1 MKKKMKKSENR
12 GYSLIELVVTIL
24 ISSVVMVAVVGFLS
38 TGLRHYRNVNS
49 ETMLQMESQVAELF
63 LTELF
68 QESRDFHEIDASA
81 YPIGVS
87 YAAEITRDAE
97 YILLLKDGELLFS
110 KVTGGTDSERITNA
124 LSKDR
129 SETFLA
135 QYVKSIDI
143 FGDNT
148 TFAEVAGS
156 HGLMSLNV
164 EFEVDKKS
172 YESNMLISLR
182 NAKRN

>member
-1 MKKKMKKSENR
+1 MKGKTKKSENR

-24 ISSVVMVAVVGFLS
+24 ISSVIMVAVVGFLS
-38 TGLRHYRNVNS
+38 SGLRHYRNVNS

-81 YPIGVS
+81 YPVGVG
-87 YAAEITRDAE
+87 YAAAITKDTDC
-97 YILLLKDGELLFS
+97 ILLLKDGELLFS
-110 KVTGGTDSERITNA
+110 ETTGTTDSEKITEV
-124 LSKDR
+124 LTKSR

-135 QYVKSIDI
+135 GYVKSIDI
-143 FGDNT
+143 FGDNM
-148 TFAEVAGS
+148 TFAEVAGN

-164 EFEVDKKS
+164 EFQVDQKS